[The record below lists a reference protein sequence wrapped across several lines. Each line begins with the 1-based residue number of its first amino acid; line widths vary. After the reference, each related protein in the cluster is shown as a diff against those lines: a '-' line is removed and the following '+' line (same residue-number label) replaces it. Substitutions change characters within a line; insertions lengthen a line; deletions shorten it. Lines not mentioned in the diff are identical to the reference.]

1 MDARIQ
7 LTNAI
12 SGLILADHS
21 DIRTIRARVKHFD
34 TLLDESLR
42 NFNEIKMSNDVPLF
56 TLCDYLELGKD
67 NYGLSQEEF
76 DDELNKL
83 VHLVSRRFGVTLTL
97 WI

>member
-1 MDARIQ
+1 MYARIQ

-42 NFNEIKMSNDVPLF
+42 NFYEIKMDNDVPLF

-76 DDELNKL
+76 DDKLNKL